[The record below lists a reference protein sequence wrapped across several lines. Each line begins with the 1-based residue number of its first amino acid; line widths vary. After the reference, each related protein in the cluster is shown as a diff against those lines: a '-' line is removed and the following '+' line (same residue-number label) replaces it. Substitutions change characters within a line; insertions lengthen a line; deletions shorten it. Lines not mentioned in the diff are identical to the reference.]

1 MHFNAFVYFKMRAMD
16 TVVRELETVRP
27 SMENA
32 PARMTLYLMMTEHVL
47 VSLEGHI
54 MLLFSFENILLI
66 HSLCQIP

>member
-16 TVVRELETVRP
+16 TIVRELETVRP
-27 SMENA
+27 SMGNA

-54 MLLFSFENILLI
+54 MLLFSFKNVLLI